1 MKYFNNFINMVLFVG
16 LVAVVV
22 AAENKFIPS
31 NNKNLAVVY
40 TFDKENDAA
49 FNSFIETDL
58 KKIGFFLNDP
68 HKRVN
73 DVYEKNFGSTSL
85 ETIGFSPILN
95 ESVVRPLLTKDPRLG
110 GFSPFNL
117 VQYRKKSDKKTV
129 ITHLTAEAILDIL
142 EIDDNEIREK
152 YISSFVP
159 LDNLI
164 EEKLGGEKSYLP
176 LVGLTNDRMMNFEI
190 PFEEPEDI
198 DTVLDE
204 FRDNIEYAFLIK
216 GYIIAGFYNIKES
229 FNSDDSVMEDFTSF
243 WTYSLCHLPFSYA
256 VFDGDNPIPE
266 AGIFAPCSVYMYVKE
281 GENKLV
287 IGMPTLRTWAVALGI
302 TDREKLKKIVQL
314 DEEIPEI
321 FKSLGGV
328 AVSNGNPL
336 LSE

>member
-1 MKYFNNFINMVLFVG
+1 MKYIKNFIAVLLSVSIMTTIVEATEKFV
-16 LVAVVV
+16 
-22 AAENKFIPS
+22 PS

-40 TFDKENDAA
+40 TFDKVNDKE
-49 FNSFIETDL
+49 FNLFIENDL

-95 ESVVRPLLTKDPRLG
+95 ESIVRPLLIKDPRLG

-117 VQYRKKSDKKTV
+117 VHYRKKSDKRTV
-129 ITHLTAEAILDIL
+129 VTHLTPEAILDIL
-142 EIDDNEIREK
+142 EIDDDEIKEK
-152 YISSFVP
+152 YINSFVS

-164 EEKLGGEKSYLP
+164 EEKLGGKKSYLP
-176 LVGLTNDRMMNFEI
+176 LVGLTKDRMMNFEI

-204 FRDNIEYAFLIK
+204 LRDNIEYAFLTK

-328 AVSNGNPL
+328 VVANGNPL

>member
-1 MKYFNNFINMVLFVG
+1 MRCFKSFINVVLFIG
-16 LVAVVV
+16 LVTTVVL
-22 AAENKFIPS
+22 AEDRFMPS
-31 NNKNLAVVY
+31 DNKNLAVIY
-40 TFDKENDAA
+40 TFNEENDKE
-49 FNSFIETDL
+49 FNSFLENDL

-85 ETIGFSPILN
+85 ETISFSPILS

-117 VQYRKKSDKKTV
+117 VHYRKKSDKKTV
-129 ITHLTAEAILDIL
+129 ITHLTPEVILDIL
-142 EIDDNEIREK
+142 EIDDEEIKEK
-152 YISSFVP
+152 YIASFKP

-164 EEKLGGEKSYLP
+164 KEKFGGEKSYLP
-176 LVGLTNDRMMNFEI
+176 LVGLTKDRMMNFEI
-190 PFEEPEDI
+190 AFDEPEDI
-198 DTVLDE
+198 DELLNE
-204 FRDNIEYAFLIK
+204 FRDNIEYAFLTK

-229 FNSDDSVMEDFTSF
+229 FNSDDNVMEDFASF
-243 WTYSLCHLPFSYA
+243 WSYSLCHLPFSYA
-256 VFDGDNPIPE
+256 VFDGKNPIPE

-321 FKSLGGV
+321 FKSLGAV
-328 AVSNGNPL
+328 AIPNGNPL

>member
-1 MKYFNNFINMVLFVG
+1 VKHINNFIAVLLSVSIIG
-16 LVAVVV
+16 TIAV
-22 AAENKFIPS
+22 AAEKFIPS
-31 NNKNLAVVY
+31 SNKNLAVIY
-40 TFDKENDAA
+40 TFDKENDQE
-49 FNSFIETDL
+49 FNSFIEDDL
-58 KKIGFFLNDP
+58 KKIGYYLNDP
-68 HKRVN
+68 HKKVN
-73 DVYEKNFGSTSL
+73 NVYEKQFGSTSL

-117 VQYRKKSDKKTV
+117 VHYRKKSDKKTI
-129 ITHLTAEAILDIL
+129 ITHLTPEAILDIL

-152 YISSFVP
+152 YISSFTP

-164 EEKLGGEKSYLP
+164 EEKLGGVKSYLP
-176 LVGLTNDRMMNFEI
+176 LVGLTKDRMMNFEI

-198 DTVLDE
+198 DDVLDE
-204 FRDNIEYAFLIK
+204 FRDNIEYAFLTK

-229 FNSDDSVMEDFTSF
+229 FNSDDSVMEDFASF
-243 WTYSLCHLPFSYA
+243 WSYSLCHLPFSYS
-256 VFDGDNPIPE
+256 VFDGENPIPE
-266 AGIFAPCSVYMYVKE
+266 AGIFAPCSIYMYVKE

-302 TDREKLKKIVQL
+302 TDREKLKKIIQL

-328 AVSNGNPL
+328 AVANGNPL

>member
-1 MKYFNNFINMVLFVG
+1 MKHINNFIAVLLSVSIIG
-16 LVAVVV
+16 TIAV
-22 AAENKFIPS
+22 AAEKFIPS
-31 NNKNLAVVY
+31 SNKNLAVIY
-40 TFDKENDAA
+40 TFDKENDQE
-49 FNSFIETDL
+49 FNSFIEDDL
-58 KKIGFFLNDP
+58 KKIGYYLNDP
-68 HKRVN
+68 HKKVN
-73 DVYEKNFGSTSL
+73 NVYEKQFGSTSL

-117 VQYRKKSDKKTV
+117 VHYRKKSDKKTI
-129 ITHLTAEAILDIL
+129 ITHLTPEAILDIL

-152 YISSFVP
+152 YISSFTP

-164 EEKLGGEKSYLP
+164 EEKLGGVKSYLP
-176 LVGLTNDRMMNFEI
+176 LVGLTKDRMMNFEI

-198 DTVLDE
+198 DDVLDE
-204 FRDNIEYAFLIK
+204 FRDNIEYAFLTK

-229 FNSDDSVMEDFTSF
+229 FNSDDSVMEDFASF
-243 WTYSLCHLPFSYA
+243 WSYSLCHLPFSYS
-256 VFDGDNPIPE
+256 VFDGENPIPE
-266 AGIFAPCSVYMYVKE
+266 AGIFAPCSIYMYVKE

-302 TDREKLKKIVQL
+302 TDREKLKKIIQL
-314 DEEIPEI
+314 DKEIPEI

-328 AVSNGNPL
+328 AVANGNPL

>member
-1 MKYFNNFINMVLFVG
+1 VKHINNFIAVLLSVSIIG
-16 LVAVVV
+16 TIAV
-22 AAENKFIPS
+22 AAEKFIPS
-31 NNKNLAVVY
+31 SNKNLAVIY
-40 TFDKENDAA
+40 TFDKENDQE
-49 FNSFIETDL
+49 FNSFIEDDL
-58 KKIGFFLNDP
+58 KKIGYYLNDP
-68 HKRVN
+68 HKKVN
-73 DVYEKNFGSTSL
+73 NVYEKQFGSTSL

-117 VQYRKKSDKKTV
+117 VHYRKKSDKKTI
-129 ITHLTAEAILDIL
+129 ITHLTPEAILDIL

-152 YISSFVP
+152 YISSFTP

-164 EEKLGGEKSYLP
+164 EEKLGGVKSYLP
-176 LVGLTNDRMMNFEI
+176 LVGLTKDRMMNFEI

-198 DTVLDE
+198 DDVLDE
-204 FRDNIEYAFLIK
+204 FRDNIEYAFLTK

-229 FNSDDSVMEDFTSF
+229 FNSDDSVMEDFASF
-243 WTYSLCHLPFSYA
+243 WSYSLCHLPFSYS
-256 VFDGDNPIPE
+256 VFDGENPIPE
-266 AGIFAPCSVYMYVKE
+266 AGIFAPCSIYMYVKE

-302 TDREKLKKIVQL
+302 TDREKLKKIIQL
-314 DEEIPEI
+314 DKEIPEI

-328 AVSNGNPL
+328 AVANGNPL

>member
-1 MKYFNNFINMVLFVG
+1 MKYIKNFIAVLLSVSIMTTIVEATEKFV
-16 LVAVVV
+16 
-22 AAENKFIPS
+22 PS

-40 TFDKENDAA
+40 TFDKVNDKE
-49 FNSFIETDL
+49 FNLFIENDL

-95 ESVVRPLLTKDPRLG
+95 ESIVRPLLIKDPRLG

-117 VQYRKKSDKKTV
+117 VHYRKKSDKRTV
-129 ITHLTAEAILDIL
+129 VTHLTPEAILDIL
-142 EIDDNEIREK
+142 EIDDDEIKEK
-152 YISSFVP
+152 YINSFVS

-164 EEKLGGEKSYLP
+164 EEKLGGKKSYLP
-176 LVGLTNDRMMNFEI
+176 LVGLTKDRMMNFEI

-204 FRDNIEYAFLIK
+204 LRDNIEYAFLTK

-328 AVSNGNPL
+328 VVANGNPL
-336 LSE
+336 LVE

>member
-1 MKYFNNFINMVLFVG
+1 MKYIKNFIAVLLSVSIMTTIVEATEKFV
-16 LVAVVV
+16 
-22 AAENKFIPS
+22 PS

-40 TFDKENDAA
+40 TFDKVNDKE
-49 FNSFIETDL
+49 FNLFIENDL

-95 ESVVRPLLTKDPRLG
+95 ESIVRPLLIKDPRLG

-117 VQYRKKSDKKTV
+117 VHYRKKSDKRTV
-129 ITHLTAEAILDIL
+129 VTHLTPEAILDIL
-142 EIDDNEIREK
+142 EIDDDEIKEK
-152 YISSFVP
+152 YINSFVS

-164 EEKLGGEKSYLP
+164 EEKLGGKKSYLP
-176 LVGLTNDRMMNFEI
+176 LVGLTKDRMMNFEI

-204 FRDNIEYAFLIK
+204 LRDNIEYAFLTK

-266 AGIFAPCSVYMYVKE
+266 AGIFAPCSIYMYVKE

-328 AVSNGNPL
+328 VVANGNPL
-336 LSE
+336 LVE